1 MDEYK
6 LILDFL
12 TPLGVNTAV
21 YRSLSKLLIAKME
34 APQLSI
40 RAAKK
45 WGILDLS
52 SSFHYNQLEV
62 LGNLF
67 IRGFI
72 TLKDFLPFFSS
83 DTKICDAT
91 YLKREGKK
99 VYATKRLRNYNIG
112 CYELLQDVLFTVERY
127 KGVNFIYDFKIINH
141 NKRHRTKPQEI
152 MEAIKTGKIKKG
164 DWFVIDGG
172 LKAGK
177 LMREARKAGVKVAT
191 RLDSNFVVARFGT
204 EFRKEDVLNNIK
216 PIKRT
221 IYGKS
226 HIIYSLKRCVW
237 QGTAGNLFLV
247 RGEGYGD
254 FIPLF
259 TTALNAKPETV
270 IRKYK
275 ERPSIEQTIKELK
288 SYLKIEGNHY
298 TKKGSNYGYIFM
310 LCLVYNFIQHLRL
323 YLVELSF
330 KNILDALS
338 TCLLRKYPP
347 KRMFSFENACEAM
360 LKDIGCKRFN
370 KINNSLTGS
379 ISLSGK
385 VTS

>member
-1 MDEYK
+1 MGMYE

-12 TPLGVNTAV
+12 NPLGVNTAV
-21 YRSLSKLLIAKME
+21 YRSLSELLIAKLE

-52 SSFHYNQLEV
+52 TSFHYDQLEV

-67 IRGFI
+67 IMGLI
-72 TLKDFLPFFSS
+72 TLKDFLSFFSG

-99 VYATKRLRNYNIG
+99 VYAAKRLKNYNIG

-127 KGVNFIYDFKIINH
+127 NDVNFIYDFRINH

-152 MEAIKTGKIKKG
+152 IGAIKTGKIKKG
-164 DWFVIDGG
+164 DWIIIDGG

-177 LMREARKAGVKVAT
+177 LMREARNAGVKMVT
-191 RLDSNFVVARFGT
+191 RLNSNFVVVRFGVKL
-204 EFRKEDVLNNIK
+204 RKEDILNNIK

-221 IYGKS
+221 IGGKS
-226 HIIYSLKRCVW
+226 YIIYAFKRCIW

-247 RGEGYGD
+247 RGEGYVD

-270 IRKYK
+270 VRKYK
-275 ERPSIEQTIKELK
+275 ERASIEQTIKELK
-288 SYLKIEGNHY
+288 SYLKIEGNNY

-323 YLVELSF
+323 YLVDMSF
-330 KNILDALS
+330 KDILDVLS
-338 TCLLRKYPP
+338 TYLLRIYPP
-347 KRMFSFENACEAM
+347 KCLFSLENACEGVFE
-360 LKDIGCKRFN
+360 DIGRKSFN
-370 KINNSLTGS
+370 KINNGLMGS
-379 ISLSGK
+379 IPISGR